1 MRPLFSLVDLSLFD
15 TFSGFT
21 LASIPA
27 SVSVSAVP
35 VPGDRERE
43 AIEQVKQAGDLN
55 AVLSRLYTGRD

>member
-35 VPGDRERE
+35 VPA
-43 AIEQVKQAGDLN
+43 AIWLFGIGMIGLGFARRKQQPGFP
-55 AVLSRLYTGRD
+55 VTS